1 MRALVVRVCWF
12 GVVGLVHVETPGGEV
27 LAQLVHG
34 VLTFGI
40 ADSVIGIEC
49 LAHAFKRNDADA
61 DCLLGFALKFPLI
74 NTSAFPQLNTH
85 GHPDTPGT
93 GQGCS

>member
-1 MRALVVRVCWF
+1 M
-12 GVVGLVHVETPGGEV
+12 
-27 LAQLVHG
+27 LAQLVHC

-49 LAHAFKRNDADA
+49 LAHAFKRNDAYA

-74 NTSAFPQLNTH
+74 NTSAFPQLNAREY
-85 GHPDTPGT
+85 PDTPRT
-93 GQGCS
+93 GQGYS

>member
-1 MRALVVRVCWF
+1 M
-12 GVVGLVHVETPGGEV
+12 
-27 LAQLVHG
+27 LAQLVHC

-49 LAHAFKRNDADA
+49 LAHAFKRNDAYA

-74 NTSAFPQLNTH
+74 NTSAFPQLNEH
-85 GHPDTPGT
+85 EYPDTPRT
-93 GQGCS
+93 GQGYS

>member
-1 MRALVVRVCWF
+1 M
-12 GVVGLVHVETPGGEV
+12 

-34 VLTFGI
+34 MLTFGI

-49 LAHAFKRNDADA
+49 LAHAFKRNDAYA

-74 NTSAFPQLNTH
+74 NTSAFPQLNAH
-85 GHPDTPGT
+85 EYPDTPRT
-93 GQGCS
+93 GQGYS